1 MKRGEFLST
10 ITGPISL
17 ACVACLASACSKE
30 ESGAPAAVNAPAP
43 ASGVTVNLDTEL
55 KSVNNFVAKNG
66 IIVIRIA
73 SGNSAASFVAYSS
86 VCPHAGATVEYIA
99 SSSSFLC
106 AAHGSTF
113 SSSGDLVQG
122 PATRGLT
129 KLNLEVS
136 GTTLRVKV

>member
-30 ESGAPAAVNAPAP
+30 ESGAPAAVNAPSP
-43 ASGVTVNLDTEL
+43 TSGFSVNLDTEL

-66 IIVIRIA
+66 IIVIRTA
-73 SGNSAASFVAYSS
+73 SGNSAASFAAYSA
-86 VCPHAGATVEYIA
+86 VCPHAGATVEYNA

-113 SSSGDLVQG
+113 SSTGALIQG

-129 KLNLEVS
+129 KLEVDIS

>member
-30 ESGAPAAVNAPAP
+30 ESGAPAAVNAPSP
-43 ASGVTVNLDTEL
+43 SSGFSVNLDTEL

-66 IIVIRIA
+66 IIVIRTA
-73 SGNSAASFVAYSS
+73 SGNSAASFAAYSA
-86 VCPHAGATVEYIA
+86 VCPHAGATVEYNA

-113 SSSGDLVQG
+113 SSTGALIQG

-129 KLNLEVS
+129 KLEVDIS

>member
-30 ESGAPAAVNAPAP
+30 ENGAPAAVNAPSP
-43 ASGVTVNLDTEL
+43 NSGFSVNLDTEL
-55 KSVNNFVAKNG
+55 KAVNNFVARSG
-66 IIVIRIA
+66 IIVIRTA
-73 SGNSAASFVAYSS
+73 SGNTAASFAAYSS
-86 VCPHAGATVEYIA
+86 VCPHAGATVEYNA
-99 SSSSFLC
+99 NSSSFLC

-113 SSSGDLVQG
+113 SSTGALIQG

-129 KLNLEVS
+129 KLAVDIS
-136 GTTLRVKV
+136 GTTLRVKA